1 MPRESKGDG
10 SSSATLAPQRDSTE
24 SPAEWPEIVGDDHR
38 ALSMFLQAGACS
50 LCPKNPRRYE
60 SREIVAKGGMAT
72 IYRVVDPS
80 LHRVVAMKVAP
91 VTVDYS
97 SGRPRVSHVSRLRR
111 FLQEIQVHAQLDH
124 PGVVPLYDVG
134 LDGESHPFFTMRY
147 VEGLSLEQVI
157 RSVHAGG
164 AELRSTLRAMIQ
176 ACETL
181 AYAHARGVV
190 HRDLKPVNIRIG
202 HYGQVFVLDWGLA
215 WVGPAE
221 TKRHD
226 GHTLPSRDPSQET
239 TDRLVTPPGEV
250 IGTPTF
256 MPPEQAWGNP
266 CTGPAA
272 DIYSLGAILYYL
284 LTGCEPYGDVKP
296 ATHREILLALLR
308 GSPRPIEELAP
319 SVPRELAELC
329 HRAMRRK
336 PRDRPASAL
345 DLASDLRRYV
355 EGDGVRD

>member
-1 MPRESKGDG
+1 MPGDTKAG
-10 SSSATLAPQRDSTE
+10 DSPSATRPPQPDSTE
-24 SPAEWPEIVGDDHR
+24 SPAAWPEVVGEDHH
-38 ALSMFLQAGACS
+38 ALNLFLQAGACS
-50 LCPKNPRRYE
+50 ICPKNPRRYE
-60 SREIVAKGGMAT
+60 SREVVARGGMAT
-72 IYRVVDPS
+72 IYRVVDPR
-80 LHRVVAMKVAP
+80 LHRLVAMKVAP
-91 VTVDYS
+91 VTVDYG

-134 LDGESHPFFTMRY
+134 LDGESRPFFTMRF

-176 ACETL
+176 ACETM

-190 HRDLKPVNIRIG
+190 HRDLKPVNILIG

-221 TKRHD
+221 GKRHEPPGAIPGD
-226 GHTLPSRDPSQET
+226 LSDET
-239 TDRLVTPPGEV
+239 SDRLVTPPGEV

-284 LTGCEPYGDVKP
+284 LSGSVPYGDVAP
-296 ATHREILLALLR
+296 ATSREILLALLR
-308 GSPRPIEELAP
+308 GPPRPIEELAP
-319 SVPRELAELC
+319 TAPVQLAETC
-329 HRAMRRK
+329 RRAMSRK
-336 PRDRPASAL
+336 PRDRPTSAL
-345 DLASDLRRYV
+345 DVAEALRAYL
-355 EGDGVRD
+355 EGDVARG